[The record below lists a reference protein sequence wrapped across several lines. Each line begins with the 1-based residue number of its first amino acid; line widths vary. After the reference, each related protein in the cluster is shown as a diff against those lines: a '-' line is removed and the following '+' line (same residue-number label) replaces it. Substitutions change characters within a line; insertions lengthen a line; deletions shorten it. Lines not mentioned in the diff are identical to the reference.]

1 MTEKQQ
7 RVQELTRQIAEM
19 KRELKEIE
27 PNSSK
32 KMLLTTVGIIVG
44 TIIAVACFMCFFPLS
59 DDDSVYNASCA
70 VHDAKAEL
78 REYRAFHGESIDDA
92 YLQCDA
98 GCAKC
103 HPLTWRLYVRCL
115 RLGFF

>member
-7 RVQELTRQIAEM
+7 RVQELNRQIAEM
-19 KRELKEIE
+19 KRELKELE

-70 VHDAKAEL
+70 AHDAKEEL
-78 REYRAFHGESIDDA
+78 RECQVPSPHLA
-92 YLQCDA
+92 LLC
-98 GCAKC
+98 
-103 HPLTWRLYVRCL
+103 PLPPFRIFLTKSP
-115 RLGFF
+115 